1 MESSSASLQRQL
13 RDCPYTSRM
22 ISKPHLLDLSL
33 DQLEMQLEAA
43 GEPPYRARQVLGWIF
58 QRLVTEF
65 GQMTDL
71 PAALRERLDDTFA
84 ILGAREL
91 AHSEAPDG
99 TTKTLLQWP
108 DGATTETVMI
118 PTEDRG
124 SASRG
129 RQRRTVCLSTQVG
142 CDVGCRFCASGIGGS
157 QRDLTVG
164 EVVEQ
169 ALRVAVQLQE
179 RAERPSHIVF
189 MGMGEPLANYDVT
202 VAAVRHVNAKWGLG
216 IGQRRITVSTV
227 GLPTQIERLAEE
239 ELQITLALSLHA
251 PNDELRRDLIPWA
264 RGVPLERLLQACE
277 IYFQETGREVTLE
290 YCLLAGTNDRPEHAG
305 QLAAIAK
312 RLRAHVNLL
321 MYNPVESLP
330 FDRPTDF
337 QAHDFLAALR
347 RQGVNAHLRRSRGL
361 EADAACGQL
370 RRRQSL
376 RRG

>member
-1 MESSSASLQRQL
+1 MSPKQ
-13 RDCPYTSRM
+13 
-22 ISKPHLLDLSL
+22 HLLDLSL
-33 DQLEMQLEAA
+33 HQLEEELTRL
-43 GEPPYRARQVLGWIF
+43 GEPTYRARQILDWVF
-58 QRLVTEF
+58 ERQVTAF
-65 GQMTDL
+65 SAMTDL
-71 PAALRERLDDTFA
+71 PAALRERLDDTFS
-84 ILGAREL
+84 ILGARQL
-91 AHSEAPDG
+91 AHSKAPDS

-108 DGATTETVMI
+108 DGVTTETVMI

-124 SASRG
+124 SAGRG
-129 RQRRTVCLSTQVG
+129 RPRRTVCLSTQVG

-169 ALRVAVQLQE
+169 ALRVAMQLQE
-179 RAERPSHIVF
+179 KGERPSHIVF

-202 VAAVRHVNAKWGLG
+202 VAAVRHLNAEGGLG

-227 GLPTQIERLAEE
+227 GLPTQIERLAGEG
-239 ELQITLALSLHA
+239 LQITLALSLHA

-277 IYFQETGREVTLE
+277 IYFQKTGREVTLE
-290 YCLLAGTNDRPEHAG
+290 YCLLAGTNDGSEHAA

-361 EADAACGQL
+361 EEDAACGQL